1 MKRVME
7 EHMSQ
12 EHGPFFVYV
21 LQSIPTGRFYIG
33 QTDRLISRFDQHM
46 AGKVRSTKAYRPW
59 RMLYVETYATR
70 TGAIKREHELKRKK
84 SALSIMRVVEKG
96 YAAMGLIVPR
106 WNGDEGR

>member
-59 RMLYVETYATR
+59 RMLYIETYSTR
-70 TGAIKREHELKRKK
+70 AEAIKREHELKRKK
-84 SALSIMRVVEKG
+84 SALSIMRVVGKG
-96 YAAMGLIVPR
+96 YAAMDMVVPHEYADR
-106 WNGDEGR
+106 GR